1 MDKSVW
7 TIMKVLNWTKQ
18 YFEAK
23 GVENPRLDAEVL
35 LCAVLKC
42 QRITLYVD
50 FERPLSEE
58 ELTQM
63 REYVQRRGNF
73 EPLAYILGERA
84 FMRNSFKVN
93 KATLVPRPETELL
106 VESITRVAK
115 LLKPAGDVKILDI
128 GTGSGA
134 IIVSLL
140 DYLPDAKGV
149 GVDISVDA
157 LVVAKENADRILKK
171 ENAADAPT
179 RIGFVRSDV
188 FSKLPLEKKF
198 DVIVSNP
205 PYIPAADIAGLDKDV
220 QQEPKGALDGG
231 ADGLDFY
238 RRITAEA
245 AAHLEDEGLLAFEIG
260 IHQAEAVCELCR
272 AGGFVKTA
280 VRRDYAEIERMVFAI
295 KARHNATEEDMERY
309 DKILTE
315 AVREL

>member
-1 MDKSVW
+1 MAHSVW
-7 TIMKVLNWTKQ
+7 TIMKILNWTKQ

-58 ELTQM
+58 ELATY
-63 REYVQRRGNF
+63 REYVRRRGNF

-84 FMRNSFKVN
+84 FMRNTFKVN

-106 VESITRVAK
+106 VESLVRIAP
-115 LLKPAGDVKILDI
+115 LLKREGDVKILDI

-140 DYLPDAKGV
+140 DYLPNAKGV

-157 LVVAKENADRILKK
+157 LIVAKENSEKIGV
-171 ENAADAPT
+171 NG

-198 DVIVSNP
+198 DIIVSNP
-205 PYIPAADIAGLDKDV
+205 PYVPAGDIAGLDKDV
-220 QQEPKGALDGG
+220 QQEPRGALDGG

-245 AAHLEDEGLLAFEIG
+245 MGHMAEEGVLAFEIG
-260 IHQAEAVCELCR
+260 IGQAAAVQQLCLD
-272 AGGFVKTA
+272 AGFVKTA
-280 VRRDYAEIERMVFAI
+280 VRKDYAGIERMVFAV
-295 KARHNATEEDMERY
+295 KAATTSEEAMERY
-309 DKILTE
+309 DALLAE
-315 AVREL
+315 AAREL

>member
-1 MDKSVW
+1 MAHSVW
-7 TIMKVLNWTKQ
+7 TIMKILNWTKQ

-58 ELTQM
+58 ELATY
-63 REYVQRRGNF
+63 REYVRRRGNF

-84 FMRNSFKVN
+84 FMRNTFKVN

-106 VESITRVAK
+106 VESLVRIAP
-115 LLKPAGDVKILDI
+115 LLKREGDVKILDI

-140 DYLPDAKGV
+140 DYLPNAKGV

-157 LVVAKENADRILKK
+157 LIVAKENSEKIGV
-171 ENAADAPT
+171 T
-179 RIGFVRSDV
+179 GRIGFVRSDV

-198 DVIVSNP
+198 DIIVSNP
-205 PYIPAADIAGLDKDV
+205 PYIPAGDIAGLDKDV
-220 QQEPKGALDGG
+220 QQEPRGALDGG

-245 AAHLEDEGLLAFEIG
+245 MDHMAEEGVLAFEIG
-260 IHQAEAVCELCR
+260 IGQAAAVQQLCLD
-272 AGGFVKTA
+272 AGFVKTA
-280 VRRDYAEIERMVFAI
+280 VRKDYAGIERMVFAV
-295 KARHNATEEDMERY
+295 KAATTTEEAMERY
-309 DKILTE
+309 DALLAE
-315 AVREL
+315 AAREL

>member
-1 MDKSVW
+1 MAHSVW
-7 TIMKVLNWTKQ
+7 TIMKILNWTKQ

-58 ELTQM
+58 ELATY
-63 REYVQRRGNF
+63 REYVRRRGNF

-84 FMRNSFKVN
+84 FMRNTFKVN

-106 VESITRVAK
+106 VESLVRIAPMLQRE
-115 LLKPAGDVKILDI
+115 GNVKILDI

-140 DYLPDAKGV
+140 DYLPKAKGV

-157 LVVAKENADRILKK
+157 LIVAKENSEKIGV
-171 ENAADAPT
+171 T
-179 RIGFVRSDV
+179 GRIGFVRSDV

-198 DVIVSNP
+198 DIIVSNP
-205 PYIPAADIAGLDKDV
+205 PYIPAGDIAGLDKDV
-220 QQEPKGALDGG
+220 QQEPRGALDGG

-245 AAHLEDEGLLAFEIG
+245 MDHMAGEGVLAFEIG
-260 IHQAEAVCELCR
+260 ISQAAAVQQLCLD
-272 AGGFVKTA
+272 AGFVKTA
-280 VRRDYAEIERMVFAI
+280 VRKDYAGIERMVFAV
-295 KARHNATEEDMERY
+295 KAATTSEEAMERY
-309 DKILTE
+309 DTLLAE
-315 AVREL
+315 AAREL

>member
-1 MDKSVW
+1 MAHSVW
-7 TIMKVLNWTKQ
+7 TIMKILNWTKQ

-58 ELTQM
+58 ELATY
-63 REYVQRRGNF
+63 REYVRRRGNF

-84 FMRNSFKVN
+84 FMRNTFKVN

-106 VESITRVAK
+106 VESLVRIAP
-115 LLKPAGDVKILDI
+115 LLKREGDVKILDI

-140 DYLPDAKGV
+140 DYLPNAKGV

-157 LVVAKENADRILKK
+157 LIVAKENSEKIGV
-171 ENAADAPT
+171 T
-179 RIGFVRSDV
+179 GRIGFVRSDV

-198 DVIVSNP
+198 DIIVSNP
-205 PYIPAADIAGLDKDV
+205 PYIPAGDIAGLDKDV
-220 QQEPKGALDGG
+220 QQEPRGALDGG

-245 AAHLEDEGLLAFEIG
+245 MDHMAEEGVLAFEIG
-260 IHQAEAVCELCR
+260 IGQAAAVQQLCLD
-272 AGGFVKTA
+272 AGFVKTA
-280 VRRDYAEIERMVFAI
+280 VRKDYAGIERMVFAV
-295 KARHNATEEDMERY
+295 KAVTTSEEAMEHY
-309 DKILTE
+309 DALLAE
-315 AVREL
+315 AAREL

>member
-1 MDKSVW
+1 MAHSVW
-7 TIMKVLNWTKQ
+7 TIMKILNWTKQ

-58 ELTQM
+58 ELATY
-63 REYVQRRGNF
+63 REYVRRRGNF

-84 FMRNSFKVN
+84 FMRNTFKVN

-106 VESITRVAK
+106 VESLVRIAPMLERE
-115 LLKPAGDVKILDI
+115 GDVKILDI

-140 DYLPDAKGV
+140 DYLPNAKGV

-157 LVVAKENADRILKK
+157 LIVAKENSEKIGV
-171 ENAADAPT
+171 T
-179 RIGFVRSDV
+179 GRIGFVRSDV

-198 DVIVSNP
+198 DIIVSNP
-205 PYIPAADIAGLDKDV
+205 PYIPAGDIAGLDKDV
-220 QQEPKGALDGG
+220 QQEPRGALDGG

-245 AAHLEDEGLLAFEIG
+245 MDHMAEEGVLAFEIG
-260 IHQAEAVCELCR
+260 IGQAAAVQQLCLD
-272 AGGFVKTA
+272 AGFVKTA
-280 VRRDYAEIERMVFAI
+280 VRKDYAGIERMVFAV
-295 KARHNATEEDMERY
+295 KAATTTDEAMERY
-309 DKILTE
+309 DALLAE
-315 AVREL
+315 AAREL

>member
-1 MDKSVW
+1 MAHSVW
-7 TIMKVLNWTKQ
+7 TIMKILNWTKQ

-58 ELTQM
+58 ELATY
-63 REYVQRRGNF
+63 REYVRRRGNF

-84 FMRNSFKVN
+84 FMRNTFKVN

-106 VESITRVAK
+106 VESLVRIAP
-115 LLKPAGDVKILDI
+115 LLKRAGDVKILDI

-140 DYLPDAKGV
+140 DYLPNAKGV

-157 LVVAKENADRILKK
+157 LIVAKENSEKIGV
-171 ENAADAPT
+171 T
-179 RIGFVRSDV
+179 GRIGFVRSDV

-198 DVIVSNP
+198 DIIVSNP
-205 PYIPAADIAGLDKDV
+205 PYIPAGDIAGLDKDV
-220 QQEPKGALDGG
+220 QQEPRGALDGG

-245 AAHLEDEGLLAFEIG
+245 MDHMAEEGVLAFEIG
-260 IHQAEAVCELCR
+260 IGQAAAVQQLCLD
-272 AGGFVKTA
+272 AGFVKTA
-280 VRRDYAEIERMVFAI
+280 VRKDYAGIERMVFAV
-295 KARHNATEEDMERY
+295 KAVTTSEEAMERY
-309 DKILTE
+309 DALLAE
-315 AVREL
+315 AAREL

>member
-1 MDKSVW
+1 MAHSVW
-7 TIMKVLNWTKQ
+7 TIMKILNWTKQ

-58 ELTQM
+58 ELATY
-63 REYVQRRGNF
+63 REYVRRRGNF

-84 FMRNSFKVN
+84 FMRNTFKVN

-106 VESITRVAK
+106 VESLVRIAP
-115 LLKPAGDVKILDI
+115 LLKREGDVKILDI

-140 DYLPDAKGV
+140 DYLPNAKGV

-157 LVVAKENADRILKK
+157 LIVAKENSEKIGV
-171 ENAADAPT
+171 T
-179 RIGFVRSDV
+179 GRIGFVRSDV

-198 DVIVSNP
+198 DIIVSNP
-205 PYIPAADIAGLDKDV
+205 PYIPAGDIAGLDKDV
-220 QQEPKGALDGG
+220 QQEPRGALDGG

-245 AAHLEDEGLLAFEIG
+245 MDHMAEEGVLAFEIG
-260 IHQAEAVCELCR
+260 IGQAAAVQQLCLD
-272 AGGFVKTA
+272 AGFVKTA
-280 VRRDYAEIERMVFAI
+280 VRKDYAGIERMVFAV
-295 KARHNATEEDMERY
+295 KAATTSEEAMERY
-309 DKILTE
+309 DTLLAET
-315 AVREL
+315 AREL

>member
-1 MDKSVW
+1 MAYSVW
-7 TIMKVLNWTKQ
+7 TIMKILNWTKQ

-58 ELTQM
+58 ELATY
-63 REYVQRRGNF
+63 REYVRRRGNF

-84 FMRNSFKVN
+84 FMRNTFKVN

-106 VESITRVAK
+106 VESLVRIAP
-115 LLKPAGDVKILDI
+115 LLKREGDVKILDI

-140 DYLPDAKGV
+140 DYLPNAKGV

-157 LVVAKENADRILKK
+157 LIVAKENSEKIGV
-171 ENAADAPT
+171 T
-179 RIGFVRSDV
+179 GRIGFVRSDV

-198 DVIVSNP
+198 DIIVSNP
-205 PYIPAADIAGLDKDV
+205 PYIPAGDIAGLDKDV
-220 QQEPKGALDGG
+220 QQEPRGALDGG

-245 AAHLEDEGLLAFEIG
+245 MGHMAEEGVLAFEIG
-260 IHQAEAVCELCR
+260 IGQAAAVQQLCLD
-272 AGGFVKTA
+272 AGFVKTA
-280 VRRDYAEIERMVFAI
+280 VRKDYAGIERMVFAV
-295 KARHNATEEDMERY
+295 KAATTSEEAMERY
-309 DKILTE
+309 DTLLAE
-315 AVREL
+315 AAREL

>member
-1 MDKSVW
+1 MANSVW
-7 TIMKVLNWTKQ
+7 TIMKILNWTKQ

-58 ELTQM
+58 ELATY
-63 REYVQRRGNF
+63 REYVRRRGNF
-73 EPLAYILGERA
+73 EPLAYILGEQA

-106 VESITRVAK
+106 VESLVRIAPMLR
-115 LLKPAGDVKILDI
+115 PEGDVKILDI

-140 DYLPDAKGV
+140 DYLPNAKGV

-157 LVVAKENADRILKK
+157 LIVAKENSEKIGV
-171 ENAADAPT
+171 T
-179 RIGFVRSDV
+179 GRIGFVRSDV
-188 FSKLPLEKKF
+188 FRKLPLEKKF
-198 DVIVSNP
+198 DIIVSNP
-205 PYIPAADIAGLDKDV
+205 PYIPAGDIAGLDKDV
-220 QQEPKGALDGG
+220 QQEPRGALDGG

-245 AAHLEDEGLLAFEIG
+245 MGHMAEEGVLAFEIG
-260 IHQAEAVCELCR
+260 IGQAAAVQQLCLD
-272 AGGFVKTA
+272 AGFVKTA
-280 VRRDYAEIERMVFAI
+280 VRKDYAGIERMVFAV
-295 KARHNATEEDMERY
+295 KAATTSEEAMERY
-309 DKILTE
+309 DTLLAET
-315 AVREL
+315 AREL

>member
-1 MDKSVW
+1 MAHSVW
-7 TIMKVLNWTKQ
+7 TIMKILNWTKQ

-58 ELTQM
+58 ELATY
-63 REYVQRRGNF
+63 REYVRRRGNF

-84 FMRNSFKVN
+84 FMRNTFKVN

-106 VESITRVAK
+106 VESLVRIAPM
-115 LLKPAGDVKILDI
+115 LKREGDVKILDI

-140 DYLPDAKGV
+140 DYLPNAKGV

-157 LVVAKENADRILKK
+157 LIVAKENSEKIGV
-171 ENAADAPT
+171 T
-179 RIGFVRSDV
+179 GRIGFVRSDV

-198 DVIVSNP
+198 DIIVSNP
-205 PYIPAADIAGLDKDV
+205 PYIPAGDIAGLDKDV
-220 QQEPKGALDGG
+220 QQEPRGALDGG

-245 AAHLEDEGLLAFEIG
+245 MDHMAEEGVLAFEIG
-260 IHQAEAVCELCR
+260 IGQAAAVQQLCLD
-272 AGGFVKTA
+272 AGFVKTA
-280 VRRDYAEIERMVFAI
+280 VRKDYAGIERMVFAV
-295 KARHNATEEDMERY
+295 KAVTTTDEAMERY
-309 DKILTE
+309 DALLAE
-315 AVREL
+315 AAREL

>member
-1 MDKSVW
+1 
-7 TIMKVLNWTKQ
+7 MKILNWTKQ

-58 ELTQM
+58 ELATY
-63 REYVQRRGNF
+63 REYVRRRGNF

-84 FMRNSFKVN
+84 FMRNTFKVN

-106 VESITRVAK
+106 VESLVRIAP
-115 LLKPAGDVKILDI
+115 LLKREGDVKILDI

-140 DYLPDAKGV
+140 DYLPNAKGV

-157 LVVAKENADRILKK
+157 LIVAKENSEKIGV
-171 ENAADAPT
+171 T
-179 RIGFVRSDV
+179 GRIGFVRSDV

-198 DVIVSNP
+198 DIIVSNP
-205 PYIPAADIAGLDKDV
+205 PYIPAGDIAGLDKDV
-220 QQEPKGALDGG
+220 QQEPRGALDGG

-245 AAHLEDEGLLAFEIG
+245 MDHMAEEGVLAFEIG
-260 IHQAEAVCELCR
+260 IGQAAAVQQLCLD
-272 AGGFVKTA
+272 AGFVKTA
-280 VRRDYAEIERMVFAI
+280 VRKDYAGIERMVFAV
-295 KARHNATEEDMERY
+295 KAATTSEEAMERY
-309 DKILTE
+309 DTLLAE
-315 AVREL
+315 AAREL

>member
-1 MDKSVW
+1 
-7 TIMKVLNWTKQ
+7 MKILNWTKQ

-58 ELTQM
+58 ELATY
-63 REYVQRRGNF
+63 REYVRRRGNF
-73 EPLAYILGERA
+73 EPLAYILGERV
-84 FMRNSFKVN
+84 FMRNTFKVN

-106 VESITRVAK
+106 VESLVRIAP
-115 LLKPAGDVKILDI
+115 LLKREGDVKILDI

-140 DYLPDAKGV
+140 DYLPNAKGV

-157 LVVAKENADRILKK
+157 LIVAKENSEKIGV
-171 ENAADAPT
+171 T
-179 RIGFVRSDV
+179 GRIGFVRSDV

-198 DVIVSNP
+198 DIIVSNP
-205 PYIPAADIAGLDKDV
+205 PYIPAGDIAGLDKDV
-220 QQEPKGALDGG
+220 QQEPRGALDGG
-231 ADGLDFY
+231 ADGLEFY

-245 AAHLEDEGLLAFEIG
+245 MEHMAEEGVLAFEIG
-260 IHQAEAVCELCR
+260 IGQAAAVQQLCLD
-272 AGGFVKTA
+272 AGFVKTA
-280 VRRDYAEIERMVFAI
+280 VRKDYAGIERMVFAV
-295 KARHNATEEDMERY
+295 KAVTTSEEAMERY
-309 DKILTE
+309 DALLAE
-315 AVREL
+315 AAREL

>member
-1 MDKSVW
+1 MAHSVW
-7 TIMKVLNWTKQ
+7 TIMKILNWTKQ

-58 ELTQM
+58 ELATY
-63 REYVQRRGNF
+63 REYVRRRGNF

-84 FMRNSFKVN
+84 FMRNTFKVN

-106 VESITRVAK
+106 VESLVRIAP
-115 LLKPAGDVKILDI
+115 LLKREGDVKILDI

-140 DYLPDAKGV
+140 DYLPNAKGV

-157 LVVAKENADRILKK
+157 LIVAKENSEKIGV
-171 ENAADAPT
+171 T
-179 RIGFVRSDV
+179 GRIGFVRSDV

-198 DVIVSNP
+198 DIIVSNP
-205 PYIPAADIAGLDKDV
+205 PYIPAGDIAGLDKDV
-220 QQEPKGALDGG
+220 QQEPRGALDGG

-245 AAHLEDEGLLAFEIG
+245 MDHMAEEGVLAFEIG
-260 IHQAEAVCELCR
+260 IGQAAAVQQLCLD
-272 AGGFVKTA
+272 AGFVKTA
-280 VRRDYAEIERMVFAI
+280 VRKDYAGIERMVFAV
-295 KARHNATEEDMERY
+295 KAATTSEEAMEHY
-309 DKILTE
+309 DTLLAE
-315 AVREL
+315 AAREL

>member
-1 MDKSVW
+1 MAHSVW
-7 TIMKVLNWTKQ
+7 TIMKILNWTKQ

-58 ELTQM
+58 ELATY
-63 REYVQRRGNF
+63 REYVRRRGNF

-84 FMRNSFKVN
+84 FMRNTFKVN

-106 VESITRVAK
+106 VESLVRIAPMLERE
-115 LLKPAGDVKILDI
+115 GDVKILDI

-140 DYLPDAKGV
+140 DYLPNAKGV

-157 LVVAKENADRILKK
+157 LIVAKENSEKIGV
-171 ENAADAPT
+171 T
-179 RIGFVRSDV
+179 GRIGFVRSDV

-198 DVIVSNP
+198 DIIVSNP
-205 PYIPAADIAGLDKDV
+205 PYIPAGDIAGLDKDV
-220 QQEPKGALDGG
+220 QQEPRGALDGG

-245 AAHLEDEGLLAFEIG
+245 MDHMAEEGVLAFEIG
-260 IHQAEAVCELCR
+260 IGQAAAVQQLCLD
-272 AGGFVKTA
+272 AGFVKTA
-280 VRRDYAEIERMVFAI
+280 VRKDYAGIERMVFAVR
-295 KARHNATEEDMERY
+295 AVTTSEEAMERY
-309 DKILTE
+309 DALLAE
-315 AVREL
+315 AAREL

>member
-1 MDKSVW
+1 MAHSVW
-7 TIMKVLNWTKQ
+7 TIMKILNWTKQ

-58 ELTQM
+58 ELATY
-63 REYVQRRGNF
+63 REYVRRRGNF

-84 FMRNSFKVN
+84 FMRNTFKVN

-106 VESITRVAK
+106 VESLVRIAPMLERE
-115 LLKPAGDVKILDI
+115 GDVKILDI

-140 DYLPDAKGV
+140 DYLPNAKGV

-157 LVVAKENADRILKK
+157 LIVAKENSEKIGV
-171 ENAADAPT
+171 T
-179 RIGFVRSDV
+179 GRIGFVRSDV

-198 DVIVSNP
+198 DIIVSNP
-205 PYIPAADIAGLDKDV
+205 PYIPAGDIAGLDKDV
-220 QQEPKGALDGG
+220 QQEPRGALDGG

-245 AAHLEDEGLLAFEIG
+245 MDHMAEEGVLAFEIG
-260 IHQAEAVCELCR
+260 IGQAAAVQQLCLD
-272 AGGFVKTA
+272 AGFVKTA
-280 VRRDYAEIERMVFAI
+280 VRKDYAGIERMVFAV
-295 KARHNATEEDMERY
+295 KAATTSEEAMERY
-309 DKILTE
+309 DTLLAE
-315 AVREL
+315 AAREL

>member
-1 MDKSVW
+1 
-7 TIMKVLNWTKQ
+7 MKILNWTKQ

-58 ELTQM
+58 ELATY
-63 REYVQRRGNF
+63 REYVRRRGNF

-84 FMRNSFKVN
+84 FMRNTFKVN

-106 VESITRVAK
+106 VESLVRIAP
-115 LLKPAGDVKILDI
+115 LLKREGDVKILDI

-140 DYLPDAKGV
+140 DYLPNAKGV

-157 LVVAKENADRILKK
+157 LIVAKENSEKIGV
-171 ENAADAPT
+171 T
-179 RIGFVRSDV
+179 GRIGFVRSDV

-198 DVIVSNP
+198 DIIVSNP
-205 PYIPAADIAGLDKDV
+205 PYIPAGDIAGLDKDV
-220 QQEPKGALDGG
+220 QQEPRGALDGG

-245 AAHLEDEGLLAFEIG
+245 MDHMAEEGVLAFEIG
-260 IHQAEAVCELCR
+260 IGQAAAVQQLCLD
-272 AGGFVKTA
+272 AGFVKTA
-280 VRRDYAEIERMVFAI
+280 VRKDYAGIERMVFAV
-295 KARHNATEEDMERY
+295 KAATTSEEAMERY
-309 DKILTE
+309 DTLLAET
-315 AVREL
+315 AREL